1 MKIHVQYN
9 YDKHDEIGSV
19 HTLSYYLNKGKTEE
33 WLLNAIAER
42 NKEVGWEMHKY
53 IEVPAEIE
61 NLFRFMLGEN
71 EYKWYHDVEHVYQ
84 KLKDAEHDLDSM
96 RDDCFHMSEYIEG
109 VIKEV
114 KELIPEDEE

>member
-9 YDKHDEIGSV
+9 YDKHDEVGSV

-42 NKEVGWEMHKY
+42 NKEVGWEMHKC
-53 IEVPAEIE
+53 IEVPAEVE
-61 NLFRFMLGEN
+61 SLFRFMLGEN
-71 EYKWYHDVEHVYQ
+71 EYKWYHDIEHVYQ
-84 KLKDAEHDLDSM
+84 RLKDAEHDLDSM